1 MMEAQGRSTEVSE
14 HRKAWGREVEAE
26 GDDDEEEEEEG
37 DRLLAVGRNLRMA
50 LRFSHELLLLLP
62 NDSSS
67 AGLVSST
74 SVPTNSLPSVTRH
87 DTTRHTTHMTH
98 DMQRNGVE
106 AKCLERTASRPG

>member
-14 HRKAWGREVEAE
+14 HRKAWGREVEVA
-26 GDDDEEEEEEG
+26 GAEEEAEEEG

-50 LRFSHELLLLLP
+50 LRFSHEPLLLLP

-74 SVPTNSLPSVTRH
+74 SAPTNCHQQHHS
-87 DTTRHTTHMTH
+87 RHTAH
-98 DMQRNGVE
+98 V
-106 AKCLERTASRPG
+106 LL